1 MDLTPHSFVTSRAS
15 GRLLNVVHCSRRIT
29 CQNLLFITC
38 FYQSSSAPSAKHW
51 DSLHQAIPGRAPQ
64 HAGSGCRA
72 AWNQGGLSQMV
83 LRSAMLQGQAV
94 QLE

>member
-38 FYQSSSAPSAKHW
+38 FYQSSSAPRYVSHLCM
-51 DSLHQAIPGRAPQ
+51 STNSSFYHLI
-64 HAGSGCRA
+64 
-72 AWNQGGLSQMV
+72 LI
-83 LRSAMLQGQAV
+83 
-94 QLE
+94 